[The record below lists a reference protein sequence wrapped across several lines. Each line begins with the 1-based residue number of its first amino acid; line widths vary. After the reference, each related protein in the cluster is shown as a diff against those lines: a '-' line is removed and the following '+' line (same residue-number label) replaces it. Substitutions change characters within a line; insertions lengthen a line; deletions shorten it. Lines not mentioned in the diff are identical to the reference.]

1 MRISDR
7 RSDGCSADL
16 DAKHCYEV
24 DLKLVGIRH
33 KYPLERMET
42 EAVDWQGALSCL
54 AEDLTTRLV
63 DRRRPV
69 PPAQHAAQHLHPLP
83 RHVPL
88 FRSSPALPCPRPAP
102 SRPWGASAIPLHMP
116 SRNT

>member
-33 KYPLERMET
+33 KYPLERMEK

-69 PPAQHAAQHLHPLP
+69 PPAQHAAQNLHPLH
-83 RHVPL
+83 RHVAMC
-88 FRSSPALPCPRPAP
+88 RSSTASAWPRPAS
-102 SRPWGASAIPLHMP
+102 SRPWESGRAHV
-116 SRNT
+116 